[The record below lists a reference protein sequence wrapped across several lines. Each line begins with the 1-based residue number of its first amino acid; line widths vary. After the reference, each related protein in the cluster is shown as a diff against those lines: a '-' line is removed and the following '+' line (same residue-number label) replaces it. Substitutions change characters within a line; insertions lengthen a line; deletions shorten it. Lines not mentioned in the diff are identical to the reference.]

1 MHSFLF
7 STIYYLSLVADNYRA
22 LFIGGDNLRK
32 KILPVFLSIIIL
44 FGSTVMQVKRAE
56 AAAWLGI
63 LPVAYAGAAAYVL
76 GAVAV
81 GSIAVGLGLEYGD
94 EINQHAS
101 EVWKKTNQAVKDT
114 WKITMDAAN
123 GTGNFIVNLTDDMK
137 SAYAT
142 ARNALVGT
150 VVTSAI
156 KKMVAKDIPTGTS
169 KTVSDIYGTSATVT
183 TSYPDISRTHR
194 FDPYG
199 SDTLTLTLNSG
210 FVFAVV
216 VDGNLNFFK
225 TAQFLAHQSS
235 GALYIS
241 GLDKVSPSGAP
252 LAGTLPD
259 FFKASMG
266 SESSAMILGNYM
278 TMKVENFLDF
288 VNDYR
293 ASAMNTSDV
302 SVIPLSAMQNF
313 SDKFIKAKADAAA
326 KVTVSVP
333 ITTPNARTGI
343 TSPTVNTDTKTV
355 TKPVS
360 VPLTPDGTLLK
371 NPDGTVH
378 TGDVTW
384 TFPVPQVGTV
394 AGAPTMTVPITGVGV
409 VELDTGLAV
418 PTSPPVDPPPN
429 TSEPG
434 RIDWSKLKMTAGTL
448 TTVFPFSIPW
458 DVGKLFSVLNVPPK
472 TPVFNI
478 DTGTT
483 IKLGGKNIPV
493 NFDFDIN
500 FSFLDSIAAIV
511 RWGFILIF
519 DISIIMALRRLTPD

>member
-1 MHSFLF
+1 M
-7 STIYYLSLVADNYRA
+7 
-22 LFIGGDNLRK
+22 RK
-32 KILPVFLSIIIL
+32 KILPVFLAIIIL

-56 AAAWLGI
+56 AAAWMGI

-81 GSIAVGLGLEYGD
+81 GSIALGLGLEYGD

-123 GTGNFIVNLTDDMK
+123 STNNFLVNLTDDMK
-137 SAYAT
+137 SAYGT

-156 KKMVAKDIPTGTS
+156 KKSVAKDIPAGTS
-169 KTVSDIYGTSATVT
+169 KTVSDIYGTSSSIT
-183 TSYPDISRTHR
+183 TSYPDISKTHR

-225 TAQFLAHQSS
+225 TAQFLAHQTS

-241 GLDKVSPSGAP
+241 GLDKVSPSGTP
-252 LAGTLPD
+252 LTGTLPD

-266 SESSAMILGNYM
+266 SEGSAMILGNYM
-278 TMKVENFLDF
+278 TMRVENFLDF
-288 VNDYR
+288 VNEYR
-293 ASAMNTSDV
+293 ASAVNTSDV
-302 SVIPLSAMQNF
+302 SVIPLSAMQTF

-333 ITTPNARTGI
+333 ITMPNAKTGI
-343 TSPTVNTDTKTV
+343 TAPTVNTNTKTV

-360 VPLTPDGTLLK
+360 VPLTPDGTVLK

-384 TFPVPQVGTV
+384 TFPVPAVGTV
-394 AGAPTMTVPITGVGV
+394 AGVPTMTVPIDGVGV

-418 PTSPPVDPPPN
+418 PTNPPVDPP
-429 TSEPG
+429 TTKPG
-434 RIDWSKLKMTAGTL
+434 KIDWSKMKLTAATL
-448 TTVFPFSIPW
+448 STVFPFSIPW
-458 DVGKLFSVLNVPPK
+458 DVGRLFSVLDVPPK
-472 TPVFNI
+472 TPVFSVDVNKSI
-478 DTGTT
+478 D
-483 IKLGGKNIPV
+483 LGGKSIPIKYK
-493 NFDFDIN
+493 FDIN
-500 FSFLDSIAAIV
+500 FSIFDPIAAIA
-511 RWGFILIF
+511 RWAFILIF